1 MYTTTNNRQTTT
13 FGHIE
18 LLSAAIKQ
26 NIEMIYLL
34 LFMTASSDLLSRQS
48 EPRRR
53 AAGLLRVGARGRLLA
68 GHDRRGVQ
76 DEGRYTVELPTNV
89 HDFFIKLGPG
99 ALSL

>member
-1 MYTTTNNRQTTT
+1 MT

-68 GHDRRGVQ
+68 GHDGRGVQ
-76 DEGRYTVELPTNV
+76 DEGRYTGSSL
-89 HDFFIKLGPG
+89 DLLILLLMQRSLGTG
-99 ALSL
+99 G